1 MVRKHKVL
9 ALAATLA
16 TLARGASAAVSIEFI
31 TEHLP
36 EFAMDNRYVS
46 LPRWGTCVNYV
57 GSEREQRNL

>member
-31 TEHLP
+31 AEHLP
-36 EFAMDNRYVS
+36 EIAMDNRFAS
-46 LPRWGTCVNYV
+46 LPLWGTGDNYV
-57 GSEREQRNL
+57 GA